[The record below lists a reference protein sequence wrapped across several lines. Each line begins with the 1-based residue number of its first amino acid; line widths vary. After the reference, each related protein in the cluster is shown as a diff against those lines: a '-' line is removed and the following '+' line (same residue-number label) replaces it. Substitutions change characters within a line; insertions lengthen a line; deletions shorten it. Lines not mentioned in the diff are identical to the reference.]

1 MYIPPFE
8 IAPTEVAGG
17 CIAIY
22 QNIWENPQETID
34 VIEKV
39 TSDET
44 SGIKFER
51 ATTTALENAYMR
63 TNSHL
68 SVSKS
73 GETNEEFRKINN
85 RFFDLT
91 AAATVD
97 YVKRFGGDFQFF
109 FNEGFNLLKYQT
121 GQEYKAHYDGLTAS
135 GRSISPILYLNDDYE
150 GGEIEFVNFNLK
162 IKPRAGMLV
171 LFPANFAYQHI
182 AHPVTTGTKYAI
194 VTWLHDRPSVALP
207 NSKKEL
213 LNSHE

>member
-8 IAPTEVAGG
+8 ITPTEVAGG

-44 SGIKFER
+44 SGIKFVR
-51 ATTTALENAYMR
+51 ATTTSIENSYMR

-73 GETNEEFRKINN
+73 GETSEEFRKINN

-91 AAATVD
+91 YAATID

-182 AHPVTTGTKYAI
+182 AHPVTSGTKYAI
-194 VTWLHDRPSVALP
+194 VTWLHDRPIVALP
-207 NSKKEL
+207 NSKKES
-213 LNSHE
+213 LNTDE